1 MNDIAAVTIETT
13 KPLHFD
19 SYDQDRTMGSFILI
33 DPIHNATL
41 AAGMIDRKAEQEPEG
56 PGSGRVLMSERA
68 ARNGHHAAAVWL
80 VDRYDLAAALEREIF
95 ARGWN
100 GLMVPTDIEPE
111 QLPAIAKVL
120 RGSGS
125 ITVFAVSSAAAHKRQ
140 EIEAIFGKD
149 FFIGLAGVT
158 ANDSDALAMLL
169 QHLRQLQK
177 GDA

>member
-1 MNDIAAVTIETT
+1 
-13 KPLHFD
+13 
-19 SYDQDRTMGSFILI
+19 
-33 DPIHNATL
+33 
-41 AAGMIDRKAEQEPEG
+41 
-56 PGSGRVLMSERA
+56 MSERA

-80 VDRYDLAAALEREIF
+80 VDRHDLAAALEREIF

-100 GLMVPTDIEPE
+100 VLVVPTDVEPE

-120 RGSGS
+120 RSSGA
-125 ITVFAVSSAAAHKRQ
+125 ITIFSVSSAAASMRQ
-140 EIEAIFGKD
+140 EIEATFGKD

-158 ANDSDALAMLL
+158 ANDGDALAMLL